1 MAKEAGPVVVRCDI
15 PGCGWD
21 GAVSY
26 VVTREGKTFEVDLCP
41 VLHTHLID
49 SVIELAGREIV
60 RKKGGTIDSYA

>member
-1 MAKEAGPVVVRCDI
+1 MVRCDI

-49 SVIELAGREIV
+49 SVIELAGRL
-60 RKKGGTIDSYA
+60 K